1 MIISCQKL
9 TSREGFVCS
18 RTILLRP
25 TKPLI
30 FLKHK
35 NLMDELKEKIRT
47 IPDFPKP
54 GIQFRDIT
62 TLLADPQ
69 AFKTVVDRFVE
80 RYQDEQIDLVV
91 GVESRGFIIGAP
103 LALRLEKGFI
113 PVRKAG
119 KLPGPIHGVEY
130 DLEYGTDRVEVHQ
143 DAIPS
148 GSRVLMV
155 DDLLA
160 TGGTIE
166 GSSRLIEKAG
176 GVIAGYAFVIELI
189 DLKGRNRLNHPIF
202 SLVTFEGE

>member
-1 MIISCQKL
+1 
-9 TSREGFVCS
+9 
-18 RTILLRP
+18 
-25 TKPLI
+25 
-30 FLKHK
+30 
-35 NLMDELKEKIRT
+35 MDELKEKIRT

-62 TLLADPQ
+62 TLLSDPQ
-69 AFKTVVDRFVE
+69 AFNTVMERFVE

>member
-1 MIISCQKL
+1 
-9 TSREGFVCS
+9 
-18 RTILLRP
+18 
-25 TKPLI
+25 
-30 FLKHK
+30 
-35 NLMDELKEKIRT
+35 MDELKEKIRT

-69 AFKTVVDRFVE
+69 AFKIVVERFVE
-80 RYQDEQIDLVV
+80 RYKDEQIDLVV

-103 LALRLEKGFI
+103 LALRLEKSFI